1 MEKRMENAIDRASVS
16 GERLGCEERTRISTE
31 HGDSIVII
39 PHSRPTINGS
49 DIEAVTEVLTSGR
62 IAQGEKVIEFENA
75 LARYVGKKYGVAVS
89 SGTSAL
95 HFALLGLGIRP
106 GDEVIMPS
114 YVCSSPY
121 FATVHTGA
129 VPKIVDIDL
138 LNLNICAA
146 ALRSHL
152 SSRTKAI
159 IAPHMFGNPAEIDP
173 LLELGIPIIEDCAQS
188 LGAEYRSH
196 QVGSYGELS
205 VFSFYATKM
214 ITTGEDGMILTDNE
228 ERFSKLVDLRDYDK
242 KALLP
247 TKYNCKMTDIQASLG
262 LSQLARLPDF
272 VERRRRIASL
282 YNDSFSKYL
291 KLPKVHAQS
300 RPVFYRYVM
309 MLDKMEQVR
318 EKACSNG
325 IVCERPV
332 FLPLHRNLDKVEC
345 PNSDTAHQHAL
356 SIPLYPSMSQEETD
370 YIVARLQEILR
381 TLAPSEKVD

>member
-1 MEKRMENAIDRASVS
+1 M
-16 GERLGCEERTRISTE
+16 
-31 HGDSIVII
+31 II
-39 PHSRPTINGS
+39 PHSRPTIGRS

-62 IAQGEKVIEFENA
+62 IAQGEKVREFENA

-95 HFALLGLGIRP
+95 HLALLGLGIGP
-106 GDEVIMPS
+106 GDEVILPS

-121 FATVHTGA
+121 FATVHARA

-138 LNLNICAA
+138 LNLNICAR
-146 ALRSHL
+146 ALRSHV

-159 IAPHMFGNPAEIDP
+159 IGPHMFGNPLEMDP
-173 LLELGIPIIEDCAQS
+173 LLEFGIPIIEDCAQS

-196 QVGSYGELS
+196 PVGSCGEVS

-214 ITTGEDGMILTDNE
+214 ITTGEGGMVLTDDE
-228 ERFSKLVDLRDYDK
+228 ECFSKLVDLRDYDK

-247 TKYNCKMTDIQASLG
+247 TKYNYKMTDIQASLG
-262 LSQLARLPDF
+262 LSQLTRLPDF

-282 YNDSFSKYL
+282 YNDSFSKYRI
-291 KLPKVHAQS
+291 KLPRVSAQS
-300 RPVFYRYVM
+300 RSVFYRYVM

-318 EKACSNG
+318 EKAGSNG
-325 IVCERPV
+325 IVCEKPV
-332 FLPLHRNLDKVEC
+332 FMPLHRNLDKVEC

-356 SIPLYPSMSQEETD
+356 SIPLYPSLSQEEID
-370 YIVARLQEILR
+370 YIVAKLEEILR
-381 TLAPSEKVD
+381 TLAPSGKVD